1 MPLRTQWV
9 LYNRYFVDVENGKR
23 QWKFPFFDD
32 PLTAASSL
40 RGPVLCPSHCTM
52 LISGSAPCPFYPTNV
67 CVLSTGSVSCSH
79 RCHTKEACVTLP
91 ELSYYPFVHSRER
104 LFGQH
109 PLNVLSLDGH
119 IFQCTAPAMGLQR
132 PSYQNVGKE
141 GSAVGSVTSGGLGPW
156 WPEALGLSGSSGW
169 WWWAGAQRE
178 LRQI

>member
-1 MPLRTQWV
+1 MARDNGNFLSLTIPLQLLLPSEALFCAHRTV
-9 LYNRYFVDVENGKR
+9 
-23 QWKFPFFDD
+23 
-32 PLTAASSL
+32 
-40 RGPVLCPSHCTM
+40 
-52 LISGSAPCPFYPTNV
+52 PCLFLGLHHALSMPTNV
-67 CVLSTGSVSCSH
+67 CVLPTGSVSCSH
-79 RCHTKEACVTLP
+79 RYHTKEACVTLP

-141 GSAVGSVTSGGLGPW
+141 GSAVGSVTSRGLGPW